1 MDIRL
6 ALSELKPGDLLFF
19 KTYRR
24 DISHVGI
31 YIGDGKMI
39 HAARRGGGVKISS
52 IYDPYYRQR
61 FLFAKRVVGAKGEE
75 KTDPIAEIIERETN
89 R

>member
-1 MDIRL
+1 
-6 ALSELKPGDLLFF
+6 
-19 KTYRR
+19 
-24 DISHVGI
+24 VGI

-39 HAARRGGGVKISS
+39 HAARRGGGVMISS

-61 FLFAKRVVGAKGEE
+61 FLFAKRVVEAKGEE
-75 KTDPIAEIIERETN
+75 KTDPIAEIIEREIN

>member
-1 MDIRL
+1 M
-6 ALSELKPGDLLFF
+6 
-19 KTYRR
+19 
-24 DISHVGI
+24 GI
-31 YIGDGKMI
+31 YIGDGKMV

-61 FLFAKRVVGAKGEE
+61 FLFGKRVIEAKGRK
-75 KTDPIAEIIERETN
+75 KTDHIAEIIERETN